1 MNWGISSSSGREFL
15 LVNLLS
21 CHEDRD
27 GEVFFASH
35 VEIAGKFWNRFT
47 KKTEGDCVED
57 FSVKLH
63 QVRIYK
69 NKLEGFLLLLTAWF
83 ENPSPIVVDI
93 GDERDIGEKFR
104 ITIGPMDE
112 FISSETR
119 PVFVIDCSL
128 GAFHYGKC
136 AFVVDQSCIN
146 LLKEE
151 LSAVLRADWP
161 CNNPE
166 QL

>member
-35 VEIAGKFWNRFT
+35 VEIVGKFWNRFT
-47 KKTEGDCVED
+47 KKIEGDYVED

-69 NKLEGFLLLLTAWF
+69 NKLESLLESLTAWF
-83 ENPSPIVVDI
+83 ENPSRITIDL
-93 GDERDIGEKFR
+93 GARYEKFR
-104 ITIGPMDE
+104 ITIGPIDE
-112 FISSETR
+112 IISSETH

-128 GAFHYGKC
+128 GGFGYGKC

-151 LSAVLRADWP
+151 LSAALEADWS
-161 CNNPE
+161 CNNLG